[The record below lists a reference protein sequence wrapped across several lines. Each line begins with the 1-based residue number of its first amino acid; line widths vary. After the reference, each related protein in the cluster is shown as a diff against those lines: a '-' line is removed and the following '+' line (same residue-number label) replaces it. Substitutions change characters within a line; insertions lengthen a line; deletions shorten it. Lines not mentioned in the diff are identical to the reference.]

1 MIKIGYK
8 GAIALKVIGVLV
20 SLLLGYLL
28 YQKETNNFLNIDNG
42 FTIGFIFFG
51 LTMMILVCIYGI
63 KVDVSERKEKISK
76 QNSVIKDIIKTD
88 DKDKEKHR
96 EELLNKLFNE
106 R

>member
-28 YQKETNNFLNIDNG
+28 YQKETNG
-42 FTIGFIFFG
+42 FTIGFIFFA
-51 LTMMILVCIYGI
+51 LTMMISVCIYGI

-76 QNSVIKDIIKTD
+76 QNSAIKDIIKTD